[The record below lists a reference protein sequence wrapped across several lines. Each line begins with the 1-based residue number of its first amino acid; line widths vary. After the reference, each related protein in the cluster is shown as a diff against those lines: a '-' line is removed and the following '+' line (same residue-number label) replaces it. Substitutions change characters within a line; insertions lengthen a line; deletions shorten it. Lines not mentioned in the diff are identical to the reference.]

1 MPEPWT
7 TDRPRLLVVADD
19 QDAGELL
26 TRLLD
31 RAGWTTDL
39 AYSAAS
45 GLSELDETQYVG
57 LVIDLIDPSAG
68 LQVLQ
73 TVRADPGTATL
84 PVVVCVRPGA
94 YPGDAWITGADAVL
108 VHPFDADALV
118 AEVADAVARPVE
130 DREAHRQTQVGLSIP
145 DAPEPPAH

>member
-7 TDRPRLLVVADD
+7 TERPKLLVIADD

-45 GLSELDETQYVG
+45 GLSELDGAHYAG
-57 LVIDLIDPSAG
+57 LVLDLVDPAAG

-73 TVRADPGTATL
+73 SVRTDASTAAL
-84 PVVVCVRPGA
+84 PVVLCTRSGS
-94 YPGDAWITGADAVL
+94 YRSDAWITGTDGFLERPFEAD
-108 VHPFDADALV
+108 DLV
-118 AEVADAVARPVE
+118 AEVAAAVARS
-130 DREAHRQTQVGLSIP
+130 DDQRELHRQTQIGLSIP
-145 DAPEPPAH
+145 DAPDD